1 MHGGHR
7 NMSSTP
13 LVTRYRERL
22 LESVKNIVNL
32 GNLKSNRKEVY
43 Y

>member
-13 LVTRYRERL
+13 SVTRYRERL
-22 LESVKNIVNL
+22 LENAKNIVNL